1 MYVFQSIA
9 KIIQTTIWGI
19 EGYLLWMTEGEK
31 KKRER
36 EHNAYFPSCLHKRK
50 DVQEPHN
57 KAWTVE
63 AQAAAAVFIG

>member
-1 MYVFQSIA
+1 MNDR
-9 KIIQTTIWGI
+9 
-19 EGYLLWMTEGEK
+19 GE

-36 EHNAYFPSCLHKRK
+36 EHNAYFPSCLQKRK